1 MLRLKIMFEMSIYIL
16 ANSIMEFA
24 DMYITQTKDDLNAV
38 SVVGV
43 KEGMLLLIQ
52 SCLAEIDEV
61 QHYQS

>member
-16 ANSIMEFA
+16 ANSIMKFA
-24 DMYITQTKDDLNAV
+24 DMYIIQTKDDLDVV

-52 SCLAEIDEV
+52 KLSGGN
-61 QHYQS
+61 

>member
-1 MLRLKIMFEMSIYIL
+1 MFEMSIYIL

-61 QHYQS
+61 QHYQSSNEFS

>member
-1 MLRLKIMFEMSIYIL
+1 MLRLKIMFEMSIYFL

>member
-1 MLRLKIMFEMSIYIL
+1 MFEMSIYFL

>member
-1 MLRLKIMFEMSIYIL
+1 MFEMSIYIL

-52 SCLAEIDEV
+52 KLSGGN
-61 QHYQS
+61 